1 MIDPDTLTDEE
12 CLSIE
17 QPWRVHLVPGVPTTW
32 AVFRNGEA
40 EGVPFALAKDA
51 YAEADR
57 RNAAHV
63 RERLREL
70 MGRG

>member
-12 CLSIE
+12 CLSIKG
-17 QPWRVHLVPGVPTTW
+17 PYYAIVCPPDKF
-32 AVFRNGEA
+32 AVRDKKQVVA
-40 EGVPFALAKDA
+40 RCDTASDA
-51 YAEADR
+51 MAEADR